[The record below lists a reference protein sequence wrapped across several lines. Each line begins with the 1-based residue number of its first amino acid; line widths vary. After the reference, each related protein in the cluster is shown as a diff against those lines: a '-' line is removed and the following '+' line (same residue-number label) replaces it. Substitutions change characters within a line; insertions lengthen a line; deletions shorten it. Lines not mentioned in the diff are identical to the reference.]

1 MFVTIMYSKESNR
14 QLYIDIIVF
23 FSGNLTNYLICGIL
37 TSEPT

>member
-23 FSGNLTNYLICGIL
+23 FLVIWQNKNI
-37 TSEPT
+37 